1 MDILRSNPG
10 TADVLALRQ
19 LHETETPGEPT
30 HEQVLDRVVVCADHR
45 LWAVA
50 TASLLRAKDVSRSVM
65 AVSSTTALLSAM
77 RQRTDIAV
85 VFDLTDEDAADLF
98 EALAH
103 RGESTPVL
111 CVISTPDVGRV
122 ARLIELGA
130 TGAIERGCATETF
143 CRAVLDAAVGRL
155 VFPSQHRFDVL
166 ETIRQQR
173 IQRHGA
179 RTQLAGLSPRERVV
193 LRRLADGVTADEIAL
208 ELTLSVHTVRAA
220 IRALSEKLGVRGQLR
235 IAAVGRDLF
244 AAARA
249 VSSDHSL
256 VVGRRRTA
264 LR

>member
-1 MDILRSNPG
+1 MDIVRSNPG
-10 TADVLALRQ
+10 ADVVALRQ
-19 LHETETPGEPT
+19 FHGGETPEEET
-30 HEQVLDRVVVCADHR
+30 QDHVLDRVVVCADHR

-50 TASLLRAKDVSRSVM
+50 TASLLRARDVSLSAM

-103 RGESTPVL
+103 RGECTPVL
-111 CVISTPDVGRV
+111 CVISTPDIGRV

-130 TGAIERGCATETF
+130 TGAIERGCTTDAF

-155 VFPSQHRFDVL
+155 VFPSKHRFDVL

-173 IQRHGA
+173 IHRHSA

-193 LRRLADGVTADEIAL
+193 LRRLADGITADEIAL
-208 ELTLSVHTVRAA
+208 ELALSVHTVRAA

-244 AAARA
+244 GAARA

-256 VVGRRRTA
+256 VVSRQRTA
-264 LR
+264 FR